1 LRQLQLRFQNEEGRM
16 ITFTLD
22 SPEEP
27 VDVEQVNLVMNEI
40 IDENAFLTP
49 GGELVKKHSA
59 RIIERTVEEIEML

>member
-1 LRQLQLRFQNEEGRM
+1 M